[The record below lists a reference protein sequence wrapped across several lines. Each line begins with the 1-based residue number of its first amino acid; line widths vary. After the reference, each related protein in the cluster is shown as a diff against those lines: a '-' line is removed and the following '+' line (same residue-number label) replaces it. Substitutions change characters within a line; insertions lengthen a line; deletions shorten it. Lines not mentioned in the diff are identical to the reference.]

1 MYFHL
6 YFPSTCPYSTKHRRT
21 LILYNFITIIYD
33 FLFLFF
39 IFGGA
44 GGGRGRGGLF
54 EPGCFNTV
62 LDFCPSGWVF
72 IFKMGTYLRF
82 GAHLNK
88 YVMLCT

>member
-1 MYFHL
+1 MIFYF
-6 YFPSTCPYSTKHRRT
+6 Y
-21 LILYNFITIIYD
+21 
-33 FLFLFF
+33 FLFF
-39 IFGGA
+39 GGQ
-44 GGGRGRGGLF
+44 GGGKGEGGGLF